1 MAFAGKGESV
11 RVAAEKAAR
20 WTAGELARHSWS
32 RKGPTNSKN
41 APARIARMNAWHE
54 GARVIRAKVGK
65 PPSAYARK
73 LSKAVLARFEMLI
86 MLPTDGVSGTAV
98 LGGATS
104 NDADDGLAGDAQ
116 PALWHVVVETRGD
129 YTPTHP
135 YVLVR
140 KAPAVALGADLRTL
154 DVDKLSPPWVS
165 LLEDCPHDK
174 LSTRSALVPGA
185 DLPGGPR
192 DEQRS
197 TVTAARGLLEP
208 DTAAGDPAI
217 AGDFKNAAPMPEGGG
232 APNHWL
238 GFFSCFGAQSSVAR
252 A

>member
-1 MAFAGKGESV
+1 M
-11 RVAAEKAAR
+11 RAR
-20 WTAGELARHSWS
+20 LCCYRIGDAPTT
-32 RKGPTNSKN
+32 GPTLTRADPPPRLIA
-41 APARIARMNAWHE
+41 APTK